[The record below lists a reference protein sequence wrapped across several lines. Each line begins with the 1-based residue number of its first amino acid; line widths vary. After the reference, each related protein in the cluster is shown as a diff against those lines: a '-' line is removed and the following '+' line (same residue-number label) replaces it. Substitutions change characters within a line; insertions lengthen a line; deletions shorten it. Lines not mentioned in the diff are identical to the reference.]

1 MRIKVTSDTLFKL
14 APRMSSE
21 LTNAEKVLVKNGTEF
36 EIEFYTEVAGN
47 HLKLELAKPPS
58 AIPLRFLGTSIS
70 PMCKSLDHR

>member
-21 LTNAEKVLVKNGTEF
+21 LTNAEKVFVKNGTEF
-36 EIEFYTEVAGN
+36 EVEFYTEVEGD
-47 HLKLELAKPPS
+47 HLKLELANVTL
-58 AIPLRFLGTSIS
+58 AIPPAFLGTSIS